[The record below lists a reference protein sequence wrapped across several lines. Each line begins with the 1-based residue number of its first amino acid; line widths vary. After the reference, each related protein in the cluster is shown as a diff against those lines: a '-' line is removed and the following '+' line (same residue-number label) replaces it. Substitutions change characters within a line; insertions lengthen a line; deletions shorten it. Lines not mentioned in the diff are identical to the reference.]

1 MIEEPHTNGNPGC
14 PECVHIHW
22 RWGQLLNYNDP
33 VGGTVVSP
41 RFNNNGGN
49 ANVPANSNQDVDV
62 AVDFLNT
69 SETALDP
76 SGQLWAN
83 SQTIFGGTLGVP
95 LEFWYSGTGHSS
107 SDSFFV
113 HGGFFSSLRVS
124 IGNPSVYGIPF
135 PIPLPIVLQSF
146 ACPTLQVIAGLCP
159 IVSSIT
165 NNTGDPMQWTA
176 TFTLQNGNPI
186 VGGVAATQT
195 IGNFTGLSGNATIFL
210 PGGVISGQT
219 LILTIQVTD
228 LATQWST
235 QRQAYVTTP

>member
-1 MIEEPHTNGNPGC
+1 
-14 PECVHIHW
+14 
-22 RWGQLLNYNDP
+22 
-33 VGGTVVSP
+33 
-41 RFNNNGGN
+41 
-49 ANVPANSNQDVDV
+49 
-62 AVDFLNT
+62 
-69 SETALDP
+69 
-76 SGQLWAN
+76 
-83 SQTIFGGTLGVP
+83 
-95 LEFWYSGTGHSS
+95 
-107 SDSFFV
+107 
-113 HGGFFSSLRVS
+113 
-124 IGNPSVYGIPF
+124 
-135 PIPLPIVLQSF
+135 VLQSF